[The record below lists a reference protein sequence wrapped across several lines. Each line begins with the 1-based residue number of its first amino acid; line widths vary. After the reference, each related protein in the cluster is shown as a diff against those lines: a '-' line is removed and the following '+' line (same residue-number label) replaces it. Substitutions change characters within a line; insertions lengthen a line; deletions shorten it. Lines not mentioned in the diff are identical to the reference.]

1 MNYRGMFATHVD
13 DEDKKLN
20 DKTSSSFGQRGA
32 TIESCFYSLVLASRM
47 PDAKKIKR

>member
-1 MNYRGMFATHVD
+1 MRVD

-32 TIESCFYSLVLASRM
+32 TIINESDFYSLVLVSRM
-47 PDAKKIKR
+47 PNAKKIKR